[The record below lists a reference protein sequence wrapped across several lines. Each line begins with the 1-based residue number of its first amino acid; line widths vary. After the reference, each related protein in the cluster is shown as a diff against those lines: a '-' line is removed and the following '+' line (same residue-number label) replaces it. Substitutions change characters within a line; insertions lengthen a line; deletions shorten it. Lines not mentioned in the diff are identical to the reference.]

1 MSTIATPVDDGNCYV
16 CGPENVDGMH
26 LRFERDG
33 AAGAFAKVVLD
44 QKYQGWRGVAH
55 GGVVMML
62 LDEVMAHASGV
73 AGQRGMT
80 AAISVRFRGR
90 VPLGVELTLRAAVKW
105 HRRNVLGVEG
115 TLSGPDGSTLASA
128 EGSFVSAG
136 TAEPGEF
143 MRRP

>member
-1 MSTIATPVDDGNCYV
+1 MSTTPPPVDDGNCYV
-16 CGPENVDGMH
+16 CGPHNHEGMQV
-26 LRFERDG
+26 RFERDG
-33 AAGAFAKVVLD
+33 ASGASAKVVID
-44 QKYQGWRGVAH
+44 PKYQGWRGVAH

-80 AAISVRFRGR
+80 ASVAIRFRNP
-90 VPLGVELTLRAAVKW
+90 VPLGVELTLRAEVKW

-115 TLSGPDGSTLASA
+115 TLSGPDGLTLASA
-128 EGSFVSAG
+128 EGNFVSAG

-143 MRRP
+143 MRQP